1 MTTDG
6 LLTGINA
13 LVMGADKGV
22 AAAIALA
29 LAEAGADVACT
40 STTGDPE
47 EAFSLRPLRR
57 KIEGLGR
64 RAIADIADL
73 GNGSSVQIAVR
84 QIAKQL
90 GELHV
95 LVIAPQDVM
104 VKPAVRMSDSEWSRA
119 IGFNLDAYF
128 YAARAFAREASGNAT
143 SPKGRV
149 VAILPGV
156 ETVGGS
162 AALET
167 ARAGA
172 EVLVGALGRE
182 WAPEVLVNGI
192 ALPVSGG
199 EEWVVE
205 RAVAETLR
213 FATSDAFGEIVA
225 IS

>member
-1 MTTDG
+1 MTNDA
-6 LLTGINA
+6 LLTETNA
-13 LVMGADKGV
+13 LVMGADKPI
-22 AAAIALA
+22 AAALALA

-57 KIEGLGR
+57 KIEALGR
-64 RAIADIADL
+64 RSIADIADL

-90 GELHV
+90 GDLHL
-95 LVIAPQDVM
+95 LVIAPQDVTL
-104 VKPAVRMSDSEWSRA
+104 KPAERMSDAEWSRS
-119 IGFNLDAYF
+119 IGFNLDAYL
-128 YAARAFAREASGNAT
+128 YAARAFAREVADNPTA
-143 SPKGRV
+143 PKARI

-156 ETVGGS
+156 EVSNGS
-162 AALET
+162 AALEA

-172 EVLVGALGRE
+172 EALVAALARE
-182 WAPEVLVNGI
+182 WSPDVLVNAI
-192 ALPVSGG
+192 ALPSSGD
-199 EEWVVE
+199 EDWVTK

-213 FATSDAFGEIVA
+213 FATSDAYGEVVA

>member
-1 MTTDG
+1 MTSHALSGT
-6 LLTGINA
+6 NA
-13 LVMGADKGV
+13 LVMGGDKPI

-84 QIAKQL
+84 QIAKQM
-90 GELHV
+90 GEMHLLV
-95 LVIAPQDVM
+95 LAPQDAM
-104 VKPAVRMSDSEWSRA
+104 LKPAERMSDAEWSRVL
-119 IGFNLDAYF
+119 GFNLDAYF
-128 YAARAFAREASGNAT
+128 YAARAFAREAAGNTTAPKARIVAVLPAVAT
-143 SPKGRV
+143 
-149 VAILPGV
+149 
-156 ETVGGS
+156 TDGS
-162 AALET
+162 AALEA

-172 EVLVGALGRE
+172 ERLMPALARE
-182 WAPEVLVNGI
+182 WAPDVLVNAI
-192 ALPVSGG
+192 ALPVG
-199 EEWVVE
+199 EDDEWVSK

-213 FATSDAFGEIVA
+213 FATGVAYGEIVA

>member
-1 MTTDG
+1 M
-6 LLTGINA
+6 NA
-13 LVMGADKGV
+13 LVMGADKPIAG
-22 AAAIALA
+22 AIALA

-90 GELHV
+90 GELHLLV
-95 LVIAPQDVM
+95 LAPQDVM
-104 VKPAVRMSDSEWSRA
+104 VKPAERMSDSEWSRV

-128 YAARAFAREASGNAT
+128 YGARAFGREVASNAT
-143 SPKGRV
+143 APRGRIV
-149 VAILPGV
+149 TLLPGV

-162 AALET
+162 AALEA

-172 EVLVGALGRE
+172 EALVGALGRE
-182 WAPEVLVNGI
+182 WAPDVLVNGI
-192 ALPVSGG
+192 ALPASGD
-199 EEWVVE
+199 EEWLVR

-213 FATSDAFGEIVA
+213 FATSDAFGEVVA

>member
-1 MTTDG
+1 MSNEG
-6 LLTGINA
+6 RLAGSNV
-13 LVMGADKGV
+13 LVMGADKPV
-22 AAAIALA
+22 AAAIAIA
-29 LAEAGADVACT
+29 MAEAGADVGCT

-57 KIEGLGR
+57 KIEGMGR

-90 GELHV
+90 GELHL

-104 VKPAVRMSDSEWSRA
+104 VKPAERMSDAEWSRV

-128 YAARAFAREASGNAT
+128 YTARAFAREVTGNAT
-143 SPKGRV
+143 APKGRV
-149 VAILPGV
+149 VVVLPGV
-156 ETVGGS
+156 ESAVGS
-162 AALET
+162 AALEA

-172 EVLVGALGRE
+172 EALVGALARE
-182 WAPEVLVNGI
+182 WAPEVLVNCI
-192 ALPVSGG
+192 ALPGAG
-199 EEWVVE
+199 DDEWVTK
-205 RAVAETLR
+205 RAVAEALR
-213 FATSDAFGEIVA
+213 FATSDVYGETVA

>member
-1 MTTDG
+1 
-6 LLTGINA
+6 
-13 LVMGADKGV
+13 MGADKPI

-64 RAIADIADL
+64 QAIADIADL

-90 GELHV
+90 GDLHL

-104 VKPAVRMSDSEWSRA
+104 MKPAERMSDSEWSRV

-128 YAARAFAREASGNAT
+128 YTARAFAREVAGNTA

-149 VAILPGV
+149 VALLPPV
-156 ETVGGS
+156 EAVTGS
-162 AALET
+162 TALEA

-172 EVLVGALGRE
+172 EALVGALARE
-182 WAPEVLVNGI
+182 WAPDVLVNGI
-192 ALPVSGG
+192 GLPVSGD
-199 EEWVVE
+199 EEWVMK
-205 RAVAETLR
+205 RAVAEALR
-213 FATSDAFGEIVA
+213 FATSDVYGEVVS

>member
-1 MTTDG
+1 MTSDAI
-6 LLTGINA
+6 LTGTNA
-13 LVMGADKGV
+13 LVMGADKPL

-57 KIEGLGR
+57 KIEALGR

-84 QIAKQL
+84 QIAKQM
-90 GELHV
+90 GELHL

-104 VKPAVRMSDSEWSRA
+104 LKPAERMSDAEWTRVL
-119 IGFNLDAYF
+119 GFNLDAYF
-128 YAARAFAREASGNAT
+128 YAARAFAREAADNAAA
-143 SPKGRV
+143 PKGRI
-149 VAILPGV
+149 VALLPAVDGSN
-156 ETVGGS
+156 GS
-162 AALET
+162 AAMAT

-172 EVLVGALGRE
+172 EALTNALARE
-182 WAPEVLVNGI
+182 WAPDVLVNSI
-192 ALPVSGG
+192 ALPSESD
-199 EEWVVE
+199 EEWTTQ

-213 FATSDAFGEIVA
+213 FATSDVYGEIVTV
-225 IS
+225 S